1 LGFISRKAVN
11 AKVITAEEIANY
23 DDYLIVSKKGI
34 SWLIKE
40 TCRDANGQNLTD
52 EFVEEILDKAKTTK
66 ET

>member
-1 LGFISRKAVN
+1 M
-11 AKVITAEEIANY
+11 ITAEEIANY

-34 SWLIKE
+34 SRLIKE

-52 EFVEEILDKAKTTK
+52 EIVKEILDKAKATK

>member
-1 LGFISRKAVN
+1 
-11 AKVITAEEIANY
+11 VITAEEIANY